1 MKRSIIVVLVGILS
15 ITVGGLC
22 YSWPGTPCEDDPD
35 SRPVADAST
44 ATAGDAQTAAKKP
57 PSGQVAQLEGPAF
70 WGTRLVNLPTT
81 TLMEKG
87 DILFRISHRFYGPV
101 DEGYDRFFGLDSGA
115 NVLFSLGY
123 GISDH
128 VGITIGRARLFQEW
142 EFGLNWLAVEQGVTA
157 GLPFSAAF
165 HAGLDWA
172 TLDGSG
178 YLKFSLQVSLSRQM
192 GKRLSFLVV
201 PAFST
206 NTNFWAPEPEGTI
219 SIGVGSRYM
228 IFNNLSIIAEWTPVI
243 AGYSDVES
251 GWGLGLE
258 KKIGRHVFQVFV
270 TNSFGLTGSQFV
282 PGGDLQIADFDFRI
296 GFNIFRT
303 F

>member
-1 MKRSIIVVLVGILS
+1 MKRILIVVFVGTLS
-15 ITVGGLC
+15 LALGSISYAWTASPSEDGPASRLLPGANGG
-22 YSWPGTPCEDDPD
+22 S
-35 SRPVADAST
+35 AD
-44 ATAGDAQTAAKKP
+44 DAQKAAEKP
-57 PSGQVAQLEGPAF
+57 PSGKSKPLEKPAF
-70 WGTRLVNLPTT
+70 WGTRLINLPTT
-81 TLMEKG
+81 TVMDKG

-101 DEGYDRFFGLDSGA
+101 DEGYDSFFGLDSGA

-123 GISDH
+123 GISDRI
-128 VGITIGRARLFQEW
+128 GITVGRARLYQEW
-142 EFGLNWLAVEQGVTA
+142 EFGLNWLAVEQGLTA
-157 GLPFSAAF
+157 GLPFSAAC

-172 TLDGSG
+172 TVEGSG

-192 GKRLSFLVV
+192 NKRLSFMVV
-201 PAFST
+201 PAFIT

-219 SIGVGSRYM
+219 SIGLGSRYM
-228 IFNNLSIIAEWTPVI
+228 VFEDLSVIAEWVPVV
-243 AGYSDVES
+243 AGYSDVQS

-270 TNSFGLTGSQFV
+270 TNSFGLTGSQFA
-282 PGGDLQIADFDFRI
+282 PGGDLQLADFDFRF